1 MKEGGDPLEE
11 KNKDLTAGTGAGPEK
26 RLPGP
31 GSREQD
37 PADETPERNLVN
49 ERPESSP
56 AAEGPEKAPAAEY
69 ASPMKRLWAWV
80 GLVYAVGYALLMAYA
95 FAHGD
100 FPQGIGQ
107 LFIAPALAGLGA
119 SVILRYREGKGRG
132 GLPVCVILAG
142 TSFAL
147 AAWNLIQGLPVLLG
161 QL

>member
-1 MKEGGDPLEE
+1 MQKGGDPMEE
-11 KNKDLTAGTGAGPEK
+11 KNKDLTTGTGAGPEE
-26 RLPGP
+26 LAP
-31 GSREQD
+31 
-37 PADETPERNLVN
+37 ETGHTEGG
-49 ERPESSP
+49 P
-56 AAEGPEKAPAAEY
+56 AAEGPENNGPTMEY

-80 GLVYAVGYALLMAYA
+80 GLVYAVGYALLMTYA

-107 LFIAPALAGLGA
+107 LLIAPALAGLGA

>member
-1 MKEGGDPLEE
+1 MEE
-11 KNKDLTAGTGAGPEK
+11 KNKDLTAGTGPEPGE
-26 RLPGP
+26 RLPEAGN
-31 GSREQD
+31 SEES
-37 PADETPERNLVN
+37 PAAETPERDLVN
-49 ERPESSP
+49 EGPENGPS
-56 AAEGPEKAPAAEY
+56 AEGPGRDPAVEY

-107 LFIAPALAGLGA
+107 LLIAPALAGLGA

-132 GLPVCVILAG
+132 GLPGHGGLPVCVILAG

-147 AAWNLIQGLPVLLG
+147 AAWNLVQGLPVLLE

>member
-1 MKEGGDPLEE
+1 MKEGVAPTDEQKE
-11 KNKDLTAGTGAGPEK
+11 TLTSQPRERITPQ
-26 RLPGP
+26 RDDV
-31 GSREQD
+31 EQD
-37 PADETPERNLVN
+37 RAETQDAGEFRVPV
-49 ERPESSP
+49 
-56 AAEGPEKAPAAEY
+56 EY

-95 FAHGD
+95 FARGD

-107 LFIAPALAGLGA
+107 LLLAPALAGLGA
-119 SVILRYREGKGRG
+119 SVILRYREGKGRGGLPGHG

-147 AAWNLIQGLPVLLG
+147 AAWNLIQGLPVLLK

>member
-1 MKEGGDPLEE
+1 MEE
-11 KNKDLTAGTGAGPEK
+11 KNKDLTAGTGAVPE
-26 RLPGP
+26 
-31 GSREQD
+31 EQ
-37 PADETPERNLVN
+37 TPE
-49 ERPESSP
+49 
-56 AAEGPEKAPAAEY
+56 AEGPENGPAVAY

-95 FAHGD
+95 FAHGN

-107 LFIAPALAGLGA
+107 LLIAPALAGLGA
-119 SVILRYREGKGRG
+119 SVILRYREGNRRG

-147 AAWNLIQGLPVLLG
+147 AVWNLVQGLPVLLG

>member
-1 MKEGGDPLEE
+1 MKEGVAPTDEQKE
-11 KNKDLTAGTGAGPEK
+11 TLTSQPRERITPQ
-26 RLPGP
+26 RDDV
-31 GSREQD
+31 EQD
-37 PADETPERNLVN
+37 RAETQDAGEFRVPV
-49 ERPESSP
+49 
-56 AAEGPEKAPAAEY
+56 EY

-80 GLVYAVGYALLMAYA
+80 GLVYAVGYALLMTYA

-107 LFIAPALAGLGA
+107 LLIAPALAGLGA
-119 SVILRYREGKGRG
+119 SVILRYKEGKGRGGLPGHG

-147 AAWNLIQGLPVLLG
+147 AAWNLIQGLPVLLK